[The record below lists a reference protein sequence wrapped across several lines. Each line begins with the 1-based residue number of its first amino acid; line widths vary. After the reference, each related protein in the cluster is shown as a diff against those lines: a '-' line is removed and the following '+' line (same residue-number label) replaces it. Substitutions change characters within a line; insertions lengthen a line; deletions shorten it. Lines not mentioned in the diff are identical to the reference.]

1 MGRFHSDPSIWLLGK
16 VGILFRSNAEFPF
29 IRWTDNFWYK
39 WPVATD
45 SSTPVCLERAAA
57 SFLICWT
64 AVSCHPPKVSTGRG
78 RKTIPSLWQAA
89 PTPPL
94 DTFQLKA

>member
-1 MGRFHSDPSIWLLGK
+1 MGRVYSFSSIRLSGK
-16 VGILFRSNAEFPF
+16 VGILFRSKAEFPF
-29 IRWTDNFWYK
+29 IRWKDNFWYK

-78 RKTIPSLWQAA
+78 RKTIV
-89 PTPPL
+89 
-94 DTFQLKA
+94 FE